1 MKKVIVIGSPGA
13 GKSTFARKLRDCTGL
28 PLYYLDMIW
37 HRPDRTNISREEF
50 EQRIRERIAGD
61 RWILDGNYL
70 RTMEMRLA
78 ACDTVFFL
86 DYSLEVCL
94 RGAETRIGKP
104 REDLPWAETEFDE
117 EFRQWILDFPRDQK
131 PRIGELLKKYRDGRD
146 IYIFRDREEAEQYLQ
161 IPQACGPG
169 DAFEPQRKELNRK
182 LVDDQKRIGRTDV

>member
-94 RGAETRIGKP
+94 RGAETRSGKP

-131 PRIGELLKKYRDGRD
+131 PRIGELLKKYRDGID

-161 IPQACGPG
+161 ILQACGPG

>member
-70 RTMEMRLA
+70 RTLEMRLA

-161 IPQACGPG
+161 ILQACGPG
-169 DAFEPQRKELNRK
+169 GVPGPQWKELNRK